1 MKEKYQHVYGP
12 AMTLLCVIAL
22 VLSIILTAHSLSGIG
37 LIGCGAGSSCDQVTG
52 SRWSLLLGFVPIA
65 SLAVG
70 AYLALLLCVLYLF
83 FDFDAVVRKVLWGLS
98 VTVLFCCLW
107 FIYLQAVKV
116 KAFCPYCMS
125 AHVCGMFT
133 VVLAFLSCRDLGRK
147 TLLRVAGTG
156 AALAVAFIVFQM
168 STTPAYQARTGHSDI
183 RLPIPDAVAS
193 PVVGSV
199 DAERTVA
206 LLYDYRCSHCRTIH
220 GFLEDAVRHFGGK
233 VAFVLCPTPL
243 SPACNPYIPSGGKD
257 LFDGSCDLARL
268 ALGLWTVDPDAF
280 REFDAWLFS
289 ADGKDGWYPRTPAEA
304 EKKAFE
310 LSAGRSMNPDWISSY
325 LAGTLE
331 LFGRTTAEGRGGIP
345 RLVYGS
351 SWVIPETD
359 TPEGFTRAVEELLT
373 LSP

>member
-83 FDFDAVVRKVLWGLS
+83 FDFDAVVRKVLLGLS

-156 AALAVAFIVFQM
+156 AALAVAFMVFQM

-243 SPACNPYIPSGGKD
+243 SPACNPYIPSGGED
-257 LFDGSCDLARL
+257 SFDGSCDLARL

-289 ADGKDGWYPRTPAEA
+289 ADGKEGWYPRTPAEA

-345 RLVYGS
+345 RLIYGS

>member
-1 MKEKYQHVYGP
+1 
-12 AMTLLCVIAL
+12 MTLLCVIAL

-156 AALAVAFIVFQM
+156 AALAVAFMVFQM

-206 LLYDYRCSHCRTIH
+206 LLYDSRCSHCRTIH

-243 SPACNPYIPSGGKD
+243 SPACNPYIPSGGED

-289 ADGKDGWYPRTPAEA
+289 ADGKEGWYPRTPAEA

-345 RLVYGS
+345 RLIYGS